1 MYPDSKERAAMF
13 LKALP
18 IIKGMVAEIVYPV
31 AKESPTMFLV
41 PVSNLLKRVAGLRLR
56 TS

>member
-1 MYPDSKERAAMF
+1 MF

-31 AKESPTMFLV
+31 ANESPTMFLA
-41 PVSNLLKRVAGLRLR
+41 PVSNLLRRAAGFKLKISSGRIAP
-56 TS
+56 SS